1 MSAAPRFDA
10 TSARLRWRSRAAAG
24 SATRHVAV
32 PSVLEGRGDEAPDRV
47 PMTGLDS
54 SVRKAATLSGPQ
66 SVEVRPEA
74 LLVIEGE
81 MFAVR
86 IEDGMVTIAHQR
98 WSLFGSGATLRAAE
112 DDLWSE
118 LGEVATV
125 MLAQHSEDLSPDANQ
140 LRNFALTHRR

>member
-1 MSAAPRFDA
+1 M
-10 TSARLRWRSRAAAG
+10 
-24 SATRHVAV
+24 
-32 PSVLEGRGDEAPDRV
+32 
-47 PMTGLDS
+47 
-54 SVRKAATLSGPQ
+54 
-66 SVEVRPEA
+66 
-74 LLVIEGE
+74 VIEGE